1 MPITPQD
8 VQAIKFKKKMGG
20 YNAQEVDEYLD
31 QVADSI
37 QELTQENEDLK
48 KKLSMAGEQL
58 TYLKNLEQTLRDTLI
73 TAQRSADETVR
84 NAQKKSESI
93 IRTAEEQGEEI
104 KKKARDEASAVT
116 RNLDT
121 LRVQAQTYA
130 RQFRSLMNAQLR
142 LLNENGLGETASEAA
157 AEQKNEKEKEKE

>member
-8 VQAIKFKKKMGG
+8 IHAVKFKNKVRG
-20 YNAQEVDEYLD
+20 YSEIEVDEYLD
-31 QVADSI
+31 QVAEAL
-37 QELTQENEDLK
+37 QEALNENEELK

-73 TAQRSADETVR
+73 TAQRSADETTR
-84 NAQKKSESI
+84 AAQKKADGI
-93 IRTAEEQGEEI
+93 IKTAEEQGEEI
-104 KKKARDEASAVT
+104 TKKAREEAAAVT

-130 RQFRSLMNAQLR
+130 RQFRSLMNAQLK
-142 LLNENGLGETASEAA
+142 LLNENGLGENADENK
-157 AEQKNEKEKEKE
+157 QKDRD